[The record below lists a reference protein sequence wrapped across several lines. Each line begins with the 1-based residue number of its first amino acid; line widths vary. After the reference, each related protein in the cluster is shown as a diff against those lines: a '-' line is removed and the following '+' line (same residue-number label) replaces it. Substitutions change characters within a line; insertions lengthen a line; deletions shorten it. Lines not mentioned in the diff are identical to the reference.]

1 MLDKKSQDSAK
12 QASIEQDTI
21 ENGSAQNGYEPS
33 SSFLLDIAPLLL
45 TAMILMVQF
54 FVFKDFTPHI
64 PLACGILIT
73 GLFMKLRRRSW
84 AGMEENF
91 LKVVKIGLPAM
102 IILMGVGMLIGSW
115 IIAGTV
121 PTILYYGFSIFS
133 PSSFLFSVCLI
144 CAVISLATGTSWG
157 TVGTVG
163 LAMMGIGLGLGIPA
177 HFTGGAIVS
186 GAFFGDKMSPLSDTT
201 NLTPAAADVDLW
213 EHIRG
218 MLPTT
223 VPAMITALALYAWI
237 GMSYGN
243 DNVNMS
249 TIQALQSTLASN
261 YNISLITL
269 LPAVVVVGAAVF
281 KMPAIPT
288 VLGGVVVASLVAF
301 FLQGVGVSDIFNVL
315 QNGFKS
321 ETGFDVVDQLLSK
334 GGVMSMTWVVTLTIF
349 ALAFIGSIEHYG
361 TLRAIMTKIN
371 NIVKTRFGLVTTTY
385 ASVIGVGTIIGD
397 VYTTLVLPGRLLK
410 DKYKEMGYKRTTLT
424 RSIEDSGTL
433 LSPLIPWNMG
443 GSFVAATLGIATLT
457 YAPFAFA
464 CWLSPLFGLLWAAL
478 GKFTPREDEPTK
490 EIVLTKTSNST
501 EPANTASINN

>member
-1 MLDKKSQDSAK
+1 MIDDKPHNPAD
-12 QASIEQDTI
+12 D
-21 ENGSAQNGYEPS
+21 GYGPS
-33 SSFLLDIAPLLL
+33 SSFLLDIAPLVL

-73 GLFMKLRRRSW
+73 GLFMKMRGRDW
-84 AGMEENF
+84 EGMEERF
-91 LKVVKIGLPAM
+91 LKVIKIGLPAM

-133 PSSFLFSVCLI
+133 PSSFLFSVCII
-144 CAVISLATGTSWG
+144 CAIISVATGTSWG

-163 LAMMGIGLGLGIPA
+163 LAMMGIGMGLGIPA

-201 NLTPAAADVDLW
+201 NLTPAAAGVELW
-213 EHIRG
+213 DHIRG

-223 VPAMITALALYAWI
+223 VPAMVTALALYAWI
-237 GMSYGN
+237 GMGYG
-243 DNVNMS
+243 DDS
-249 TIQALQSTLASN
+249 IDLSSIHALQTNLADN
-261 YNISLITL
+261 YNLSIITL
-269 LPAVVVVGAAVF
+269 LPALVVIIAAVM

-288 VLGGVVVASLVAF
+288 VLGGVVVASIIAF

-315 QNGFKS
+315 QNGFVS
-321 ETGFDVVDQLLSK
+321 ETGFEVVDQLLSK
-334 GGVMSMTWVVTLTIF
+334 GGVMSMTWVITLTIF
-349 ALAFIGSIEHYG
+349 ALAFIGSLEHYG
-361 TLRAIMTKIN
+361 TLKAIMAKIDKA
-371 NIVKTRFGLVTTTY
+371 IKSRIGLILTTY
-385 ASVIGVGTIIGD
+385 ASVLGVGTLIGD

-424 RSIEDSGTL
+424 RSIEDTGTL

-464 CWLSPLFGLLWAAL
+464 CWLSPLFGLLWVFL
-478 GKFTPREDEPTK
+478 NKFIPREEPSIDKLDT
-490 EIVLTKTSNST
+490 TTSSVIS
-501 EPANTASINN
+501 EA

>member
-1 MLDKKSQDSAK
+1 MIDDKPHNPDF
-12 QASIEQDTI
+12 D
-21 ENGSAQNGYEPS
+21 GYGPS
-33 SSFLLDIAPLLL
+33 SNFLLDIAPLVL
-45 TAMILMVQF
+45 TAIILMVQF
-54 FVFKDFTPHI
+54 FIFKDFTPHI

-73 GLFMKLRRRSW
+73 GLFMKLRGRDW
-84 AGMEENF
+84 QGMEDRF
-91 LKVVKIGLPAM
+91 LKVIKIGLPAM

-133 PSSFLFSVCLI
+133 PSSFLFSVCII
-144 CAVISLATGTSWG
+144 CAIISVATGTSWG

-163 LAMMGIGLGLGIPA
+163 LAMMGIGMGLGIPA

-201 NLTPAAADVDLW
+201 NLTPAAAGVELW

-223 VPAMITALALYAWI
+223 VPAMVTALAIYAWI
-237 GMSYGN
+237 GMGYG
-243 DNVNMS
+243 DDS
-249 TIQALQSTLASN
+249 IDLSSIQALQTSLADN
-261 YNISLITL
+261 YNLSVITL
-269 LPAVVVVGAAVF
+269 LPALVVVAAAVM

-288 VLGGVVVASLVAF
+288 VLGGVVVASLIAF
-301 FLQGVGVSDIFNVL
+301 FMQGVGVSEIFSVL
-315 QNGFKS
+315 QNGYVS
-321 ETGFDVVDQLLSK
+321 ETGFEVVDKLLSK
-334 GGVMSMTWVVTLTIF
+334 GGVMSMTWVITLTIF
-349 ALAFIGSIEHYG
+349 ALGFVGSLEHYG
-361 TLRAIMTKIN
+361 TLKAIMAKIDQA
-371 NIVKTRFGLVTTTY
+371 VKSRIGLILTTY
-385 ASVIGVGTIIGD
+385 ASVLGVGTIIGD

-410 DKYKEMGYKRTTLT
+410 DKYQEMGYKRTTLT

-464 CWLSPLFGLLWAAL
+464 CWLSPLFGLLWVFL
-478 GKFTPREDEPTK
+478 NKFIPREEPSVNKLDT
-490 EIVLTKTSNST
+490 
-501 EPANTASINN
+501 TASANEA

>member
-1 MLDKKSQDSAK
+1 MIDDKLHNPDV
-12 QASIEQDTI
+12 D
-21 ENGSAQNGYEPS
+21 GYGPS
-33 SSFLLDIAPLLL
+33 SNFLLDIAPLVL
-45 TAMILMVQF
+45 TAIILMVQF
-54 FVFKDFTPHI
+54 FIFKDFTPHI

-73 GLFMKLRRRSW
+73 GLFMKLRGRDW
-84 AGMEENF
+84 QGMEDRF
-91 LKVVKIGLPAM
+91 LKVIKIGLPAM

-133 PSSFLFSVCLI
+133 PSSFLFSVCII
-144 CAVISLATGTSWG
+144 CAIISVATGTSWG

-163 LAMMGIGLGLGIPA
+163 LAMMGIGMGLGIPA

-201 NLTPAAADVDLW
+201 NLTPAAAGVELW

-223 VPAMITALALYAWI
+223 VPAMVTALAIYAWI
-237 GMSYGN
+237 GMGYG
-243 DNVNMS
+243 DDS
-249 TIQALQSTLASN
+249 IDLSSIQALQTSLADN
-261 YNISLITL
+261 YNLSVITL
-269 LPAVVVVGAAVF
+269 LPALVVVAAAVM

-288 VLGGVVVASLVAF
+288 VLGGVVVASLIAF
-301 FLQGVGVSDIFNVL
+301 FMQGVGVSEIFSVL
-315 QNGFKS
+315 QNGYVS
-321 ETGFDVVDQLLSK
+321 ETGFEVVDKLLSK
-334 GGVMSMTWVVTLTIF
+334 GGVMSMTWVITLTIF
-349 ALAFIGSIEHYG
+349 ALGFVGSLEHYG
-361 TLRAIMTKIN
+361 TLKAIMAKIDQA
-371 NIVKTRFGLVTTTY
+371 VKSRIGLILTTY
-385 ASVIGVGTIIGD
+385 ASVLGVGTIIGD

-410 DKYKEMGYKRTTLT
+410 DKYQEMGYKRTTLT

-464 CWLSPLFGLLWAAL
+464 CWLSPLFGLLWAFL
-478 GKFTPREDEPTK
+478 NKFIPREEP
-490 EIVLTKTSNST
+490 S
-501 EPANTASINN
+501 ANKLGTTASINEV

>member
-1 MLDKKSQDSAK
+1 MIDDKPHDPKMD
-12 QASIEQDTI
+12 
-21 ENGSAQNGYEPS
+21 GYGPS
-33 SSFLLDIAPLLL
+33 SSFLLDIAPLVL

-73 GLFMKLRRRSW
+73 GLFMKLRGRDW
-84 AGMEENF
+84 QGMEDRF
-91 LKVVKIGLPAM
+91 LKVIKIGLPAM

-133 PSSFLFSVCLI
+133 PSSFLFSVCII
-144 CAVISLATGTSWG
+144 CAIISVATGTSWG

-163 LAMMGIGLGLGIPA
+163 LAMMGIGMGLGIPA

-201 NLTPAAADVDLW
+201 NLTPAAAGVELW
-213 EHIRG
+213 DHIKG

-223 VPAMITALALYAWI
+223 VPAMVTALAIYAWI
-237 GMSYGN
+237 GAGYG
-243 DNVNMS
+243 DDS
-249 TIQALQSTLASN
+249 IDLSSIQALQTNLADN
-261 YNISLITL
+261 YNLGVITL
-269 LPAVVVVGAAVF
+269 LPALVVVAAAVM

-301 FLQGVGVSDIFNVL
+301 FMQGVEVSEIFNVL
-315 QNGFKS
+315 QNGFVS
-321 ETGFDVVDQLLSK
+321 ETGFEVVDKLLSK
-334 GGVMSMTWVVTLTIF
+334 GGVMSMTWVITLTIF
-349 ALAFIGSIEHYG
+349 ALGFVGSLEHYG
-361 TLRAIMTKIN
+361 TLKAIMAKIDKA
-371 NIVKTRFGLVTTTY
+371 VKSRIGLILTTY
-385 ASVIGVGTIIGD
+385 ASVLGVGTIIGD

-464 CWLSPLFGLLWAAL
+464 CWLSPLFGFLWAFL
-478 GKFTPREDEPTK
+478 NKFIPREEPRVNKLDT
-490 EIVLTKTSNST
+490 N
-501 EPANTASINN
+501 ASINEA

>member
-1 MLDKKSQDSAK
+1 MMDNKPYDEAK
-12 QASIEQDTI
+12 D
-21 ENGSAQNGYEPS
+21 GYGPS
-33 SSFLLDIAPLLL
+33 SSFLLDIAPLVL
-45 TAMILMVQF
+45 TAIILMVQF

-73 GLFMKLRRRSW
+73 GLFMKLRRRDW
-84 AGMEENF
+84 HGMEESF

-102 IILMGVGMLIGSW
+102 IILMGVGMLIGAW

-133 PSSFLFSVCLI
+133 PSSFLVSVCLI
-144 CAVISLATGTSWG
+144 CSIISVATGTSWG

-163 LAMMGIGLGLGIPA
+163 LAMMGIGLGLGIPPSL
-177 HFTGGAIVS
+177 TGGAIVS

-201 NLTPAAADVDLW
+201 NLTPAAAGVDLW

-223 VPAMITALALYAWI
+223 VPAMVTALIIYAWI
-237 GMSYGN
+237 GMGYGAE
-243 DNVNMS
+243 NVDLTS
-249 TIQALQSTLASN
+249 IRDIQASLAAN
-261 YNISLITL
+261 YNLSIITL
-269 LPAVVVVGAAVF
+269 LPAVVVVIAAVM

-288 VLGGVVVASLVAF
+288 VLSGVVVAGLVAF
-301 FLQGVGVSDIFNVL
+301 FMQGVGVHDIFNVL
-315 QNGFKS
+315 QNGFVS
-321 ETGFDVVDQLLSK
+321 ETGFAVVDQLLSK

-349 ALAFIGSIEHYG
+349 ALAFVGAIEHYG
-361 TLRAIMTKIN
+361 TLKAIMAKIN
-371 NIVKTRFGLVTTTY
+371 KMVKSRFGLVITTY
-385 ASVIGVGTIIGD
+385 ASTLGVGTLIGD

-410 DKYKEMGYKRTTLT
+410 DKYQEMGYKRTTLT
-424 RSIEDSGTL
+424 RSIEDTGTL

-464 CWLSPLFGLLWAAL
+464 CWLSPLFGLLWVVL
-478 GKFTPREDEPTK
+478 NKFIPREEPTVNK
-490 EIVLTKTSNST
+490 DTSELPTVDNVL
-501 EPANTASINN
+501 I

>member
-1 MLDKKSQDSAK
+1 
-12 QASIEQDTI
+12 
-21 ENGSAQNGYEPS
+21 
-33 SSFLLDIAPLLL
+33 
-45 TAMILMVQF
+45 
-54 FVFKDFTPHI
+54 
-64 PLACGILIT
+64 
-73 GLFMKLRRRSW
+73 
-84 AGMEENF
+84 
-91 LKVVKIGLPAM
+91 M

-133 PSSFLFSVCLI
+133 PSSFLFSVCII
-144 CAVISLATGTSWG
+144 CAIISVATGTSWG

-163 LAMMGIGLGLGIPA
+163 LAMMGIGMGLGIPA

-201 NLTPAAADVDLW
+201 NLTPAAAGVELW
-213 EHIRG
+213 DHIKG

-223 VPAMITALALYAWI
+223 VPAMVTALAIYAWI
-237 GMSYGN
+237 GAGYG
-243 DNVNMS
+243 DDS
-249 TIQALQSTLASN
+249 IDLSSIQALQTNLADN
-261 YNISLITL
+261 YNLGVITL
-269 LPAVVVVGAAVF
+269 LPALVVVAAAVM

-301 FLQGVGVSDIFNVL
+301 FMQGVEVSEIFNVL
-315 QNGFKS
+315 QNGFVS
-321 ETGFDVVDQLLSK
+321 ETGFEVVDKLLSK
-334 GGVMSMTWVVTLTIF
+334 GGVMSMTWVITLTIF
-349 ALAFIGSIEHYG
+349 ALGFVGSLEHYG
-361 TLRAIMTKIN
+361 TLKAIMAKIDKA
-371 NIVKTRFGLVTTTY
+371 VKSRIGLILTTY
-385 ASVIGVGTIIGD
+385 ASVLGVGTIIGD

-464 CWLSPLFGLLWAAL
+464 CWLSPLFGLLWAFL
-478 GKFTPREDEPTK
+478 NKFIPREEPRVNKLDT
-490 EIVLTKTSNST
+490 N
-501 EPANTASINN
+501 ASINEA